1 MQTGAGGQ
9 REEGERGAEGET
21 RAEDIAF
28 WSLSGIRAT
37 WGSLLP
43 RPPVNPR
50 ATTGGA
56 GGTDALPALVPA
68 ILPAL
73 QGASLAALSRTGT
86 SATRCWTLVGWP
98 LV

>member
-1 MQTGAGGQ
+1 MRHGLKISHFGPCLEFGRLGGPSFPVHPST
-9 REEGERGAEGET
+9 RERRREGQ
-21 RAEDIAF
+21 
-28 WSLSGIRAT
+28 
-37 WGSLLP
+37 
-43 RPPVNPR
+43 
-50 ATTGGA
+50 